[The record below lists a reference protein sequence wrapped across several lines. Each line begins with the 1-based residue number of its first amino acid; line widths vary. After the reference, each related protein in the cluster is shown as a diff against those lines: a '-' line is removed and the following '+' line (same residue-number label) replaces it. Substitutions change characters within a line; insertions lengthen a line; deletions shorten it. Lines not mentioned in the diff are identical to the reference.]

1 MINTGDY
8 KVKKILGSYKNGNYY
23 VSILSDGSKIRSTN
37 EDDFIPAFAESCD
50 CKTTDRCDGACGFC
64 YEGCTPVGKHGDIL
78 NYKFLDTL
86 HPYTEMAINGND
98 MTHPDLI
105 PFLKLLKKKKVIAN
119 LTVNQIHFE
128 KHQELIREIVDD
140 GLIYGLGVSLRNP
153 TDGFVNLVKQ
163 YDNAVIHTIAGIT
176 SKNDFEALCDKGLK
190 ILILGY
196 KNIGRGDSYQKLNY
210 DEVSNNIKWLR
221 SDLSNIMGRFDVVS
235 FDNLA
240 IKQLEVKNLMGK
252 REWNEFYMGDDA
264 QYTFYID
271 MVNGTFS
278 KSSLTSEKER
288 FPIMDY
294 IDDMFNKVRE

>member
-1 MINTGDY
+1 M
-8 KVKKILGSYKNGNYY
+8 
-23 VSILSDGSKIRSTN
+23 
-37 EDDFIPAFAESCD
+37 
-50 CKTTDRCDGACGFC
+50 
-64 YEGCTPVGKHGDIL
+64 
-78 NYKFLDTL
+78 
-86 HPYTEMAINGND
+86 
-98 MTHPDLI
+98 
-105 PFLKLLKKKKVIAN
+105 
-119 LTVNQIHFE
+119 
-128 KHQELIREIVDD
+128 IREIVDD